1 MEVTEYVGQPFK
13 QVVTSADGMQDW
25 LRMTVHLKGV
35 KVEPLHEKFFVVQ
48 HYGCSQL
55 ADKDV

>member
-1 MEVTEYVGQPFK
+1 
-13 QVVTSADGMQDW
+13 
-25 LRMTVHLKGV
+25 MTVHLKGV